1 MALQAWQTML
11 SVIGGAYKERW
22 PDDELRI
29 IFLTTLFAGVV
40 SAACCLLPALPAAC
54 CLLLAARCMLPTALL
69 ADASHSAIPRSLA
82 AHYRCMFATIACTG
96 FSRPTARPR
105 PCAARPLR
113 FARAAC
119 MGAEREC
126 MRICVAS
133 MRVGRIS
140 LEHAHLHDLW
150 VWYCRVLGYLVRICG
165 DGIWYF
171 NLWE

>member
-1 MALQAWQTML
+1 MALQAWQMML

-82 AHYRCMFATIACTG
+82 AHYPLPVCHDCVHRVLSADRPPTSLRCTPFAVCARCMHG
-96 FSRPTARPR
+96 SRARVH
-105 PCAARPLR
+105 AH
-113 FARAAC
+113 
-119 MGAEREC
+119 
-126 MRICVAS
+126 MR
-133 MRVGRIS
+133 R
-140 LEHAHLHDLW
+140 EHARW
-150 VWYCRVLGYLVRICG
+150 P
-165 DGIWYF
+165 
-171 NLWE
+171 NLA